1 MENEPTL
8 YDYAVP
14 VHRVLLQPN
23 VVLGIGISPAMVILV
38 LTIVLMNL
46 VSVWCFPVG
55 IVLFVAAKMLCK
67 DDPYMMT
74 ILFDRLMQPN
84 LWRSV

>member
-1 MENEPTL
+1 MKDEVSL
-8 YDYAVP
+8 YDYATP

-23 VVLGIGISPAMVILV
+23 IVLGIGILPAMVILV
-38 LTIVLMNL
+38 FTIVLMNL

-55 IVLFVAAKMLCK
+55 IVLFVATKTLCK
-67 DDPYMMT
+67 NDPYMMT

-84 LWRSV
+84 VWRCI

>member
-1 MENEPTL
+1 
-8 YDYAVP
+8 
-14 VHRVLLQPN
+14 
-23 VVLGIGISPAMVILV
+23 MVILV
-38 LTIVLMNL
+38 LTIVLMNM
-46 VSVWCFPVG
+46 VSVWCFPIG

-84 LWRSV
+84 LWRAV

>member
-1 MENEPTL
+1 M
-8 YDYAVP
+8 P

-23 VVLGIGISPAMVILV
+23 VVLGIGIAPAMVILV
-38 LTIVLMNL
+38 LTIVLMNM
-46 VSVWCFPVG
+46 VSVWCFPIG
-55 IVLFVAAKMLCK
+55 IVLFAAAKMLCK

-84 LWRSV
+84 LWRAV